1 MKRFRFGRLLP
12 VLLPALLATALFAAK
27 TAPAAPVAP
36 AAPAVTEVKPEPVY
50 AEIARRLTASLGE
63 NHLSGER
70 FDDRL
75 SQAAWTN
82 FINLIDFDH
91 TLLTQEDLDAVAG
104 MKTAIDD
111 MMRAGDLTFGY
122 RMMDLVRRRIT
133 ERYDFID
140 RVLQDPEPFDFTK
153 DETYLWKRE
162 DAPHPADAEAQRA
175 LWRAALK
182 NEYLA
187 IVLNRELDAEEAA
200 KKPEQEPSEE
210 AASDASAEQETREI
224 YVEEENPDEPVA
236 DVLRRRYRQLRDVYA
251 EMDAET
257 VLQRYLSAVAT
268 AYDPHTDY
276 MSPMSFEEFAMDM
289 NLTLYGIGATL
300 RYDDGYI
307 RVMEVMPGGPAGRD
321 TRDIRLRA
329 GDRIVGVAQEGGEM
343 EDVVHKPL
351 QRTIRKIRGPKGTKV
366 ILKVIP
372 FSDKTGSRT
381 KIVDL
386 VRDEIRLEDQA
397 VTGHIETVKA
407 ADGTER
413 RIGYARVPAFYA
425 GTAADAGRG
434 GEKPASVTRDLLAIL
449 QDFNAKHVDGLVLDL
464 RGNGG
469 GSLLEALAMNGLFV
483 SGPVV
488 QVKDARSV
496 QVLPCQAPVV
506 FRKPMVVLTNRL
518 SASASEI
525 VAGALQDYG
534 RAIVIGDSKTHGKG
548 TVQTVQGFGDS
559 KTYGAY
565 RVTTAC
571 FYRITGA
578 TTQVRGVVPDL
589 VIPSAF
595 DAMDRL
601 GEDKLPGALPYSEI
615 EPAFYARTDETV
627 AGFIPRLKAASD
639 ARLAKDEQ
647 YGKTARMIDYIRKAN
662 AEKTVPLR
670 MDLRRERMRAERA
683 LEEWEEKELS
693 PVRRLKDEGPTAEND
708 PVLRESLSVLSDFID
723 LRGGPDQPVRTD
735 GDVGSRLFNIFGN
748 GASR

>member
-1 MKRFRFGRLLP
+1 MTRFRFGRLLP
-12 VLLPALLATALFAAK
+12 VLLPAFLAAALFAA
-27 TAPAAPVAP
+27 TDAAASAPQAAALSAP
-36 AAPAVTEVKPEPVY
+36 LKPEPVY
-50 AEIARRLTASLGE
+50 SEIARRLTASLGE
-63 NHLSGER
+63 SHLSGER
-70 FDDRL
+70 FGDRL
-75 SQAAWTN
+75 SRTAWTN
-82 FINLIDFDH
+82 LVNLLDFDH
-91 TLLTQEDLDAVAG
+91 TLLTQEDLAAVAG
-104 MKTAIDD
+104 MQTSIDD
-111 MMRAGDLTFGY
+111 MMRAGDLSFGY
-122 RMMDLVRRRIT
+122 SLMDLVRRRIA
-133 ERYDFID
+133 ERYDFVDGI
-140 RVLQDPEPFDFTK
+140 LSEAEPFDFTL
-153 DETYLWKRE
+153 DETYLWKRD
-162 DAPHPADAEAQRA
+162 DAPRPKDAAEQRA

-187 IVLNRELDAEEAA
+187 LTLNRELDAEEAA
-200 KKPEQEPSEE
+200 ADAGKPDSEKTAPEAEE
-210 AASDASAEQETREI
+210 AAEV
-224 YVEEENPDEPVA
+224 YVEEDDLNEPIA
-236 DVLRRRYRQLRDVYA
+236 EVLRRRYRQIRDVYA

-289 NLTLYGIGATL
+289 NLTLCGIGAML
-300 RYDDGYI
+300 RYDDGTLRI
-307 RVMEVMPGGPAGRD
+307 MEILPGSPAERD
-321 TRDIRLRA
+321 TRDIRLRP
-329 GDRIVGVAQEGGEM
+329 GDRIIGVAQEGGEM
-343 EDVVHKPL
+343 EDIRHKPME
-351 QRTIRKIRGPKGTKV
+351 RSIRKVRGPKGTKV

-372 FSDKTGSRT
+372 FSDKTGTRT

-397 VTGHIETVKA
+397 VTGHVETVTAK
-407 ADGTER
+407 DGSER
-413 RIGYARVPAFYA
+413 RIGYARIPAFYA
-425 GTAADAGRG
+425 GTAADAGPGRN
-434 GEKPASVTRDLLAIL
+434 ASVTRDLLALL
-449 QDFNAKHVDGLVLDL
+449 QDFNAQHVDGLILDL

-469 GSLLEALAMNGLFV
+469 GSLMEALAMNGLFV

-488 QVKDARSV
+488 QVRDARNV

-506 FRKPMVVLTNRL
+506 FRKPMAVLVNRL

-548 TVQTVQGFGDS
+548 TVQTVQGFGDA

-578 TTQVRGVVPDL
+578 TTQMRGVIPDL
-589 VIPSAF
+589 IIPSAF

-601 GEDKLPGALPYSEI
+601 GEDKLPGALPYTEI
-615 EPAFYARTDETV
+615 EPAFYAKTDESLPALLPTL
-627 AGFIPRLKAASD
+627 RAASE
-639 ARLAKDEQ
+639 ARLAADSQ

-683 LEEWEEKELS
+683 LEEWEEKELT
-693 PVRRLKDEGPTAEND
+693 PGRRAKDGPTAETD
-708 PVLRESLSVLSDFID
+708 PVLRESLHVLSDFID

-735 GDVGSRLFNIFGN
+735 GDVGSRLFNIFSN
-748 GASR
+748 GGK